1 MQKILHSSESV
12 IGKTRVFYTG
22 DRVYNQR
29 FKRSTHRKTSL
40 FAGNFVCRHRDIER
54 VLKYNYEKARLFKP
68 YFNRQTIYK
77 AYKKGEQIYHEA

>member
-1 MQKILHSSESV
+1 MEKHAYFIPETEYIINDLRGAHTAKHRFLQV
-12 IGKTRVFYTG
+12 I
-22 DRVYNQR
+22 
-29 FKRSTHRKTSL
+29 L
-40 FAGNFVCRHRDIER
+40 FADTGIIER